1 MTNNAISADVQTRRF
16 ALLWRAGYGEHWTYF
31 MTKQLF
37 ATATLVSLFAIN
49 LPACAADLET
59 SCKTLLNQALPV
71 WTMASVSADVKAFAA
86 AELQADPL
94 KIRGDFDGDGRQD
107 IALLIQNRAQPVFE
121 EPDRI
126 KATRIAVCL
135 AKVPAMVLRLIAEPY
150 CDDFI
155 YLVRKG
161 DAMYDIE
168 AGDLGKYPVDAIGT
182 TCFEK
187 AGAVFF
193 FDGKDF
199 RRIVNGD

>member
-1 MTNNAISADVQTRRF
+1 
-16 ALLWRAGYGEHWTYF
+16 
-31 MTKQLF
+31 MTKQSF
-37 ATATLVSLFAIN
+37 ATATLVSLFVIN
-49 LPACAADLET
+49 LPAYAADLEQ

-71 WTMASVSADVKAFAA
+71 WTMASVSEDVKAFAA

-126 KATRIAVCL
+126 KATRIAVCF
-135 AKVPAMVLRLIAEPY
+135 AKVPAMVLRLLEEPY

-155 YLVRKG
+155 YLMKKG
-161 DAMYDIE
+161 EDMHDIE
-168 AGDLGKYPVDAIGT
+168 AGNLGKYPVDAIGT

-187 AGAVFF
+187 AGAVFL
-193 FDGKDF
+193 FDGKNF
-199 RRIVNGD
+199 KRIINSD